1 MAQMSI
7 DRFFA
12 ALRMTKGKK
21 LFLTKFVSMINKL
34 IRSFGYAF
42 KGLAYATKSQLNFRI
57 HLFASVIAIVLGF
70 TLNVTTTE
78 WLWISLSIAIV
89 LLTELINTGIET
101 LTDLVSPDYNE
112 KAGHVKDICAGAV
125 VVAACFALI
134 TGVIIF
140 LPKIIFVFHHAA

>member
-1 MAQMSI
+1 
-7 DRFFA
+7 
-12 ALRMTKGKK
+12 MTKGKK
-21 LFLTKFVSMINKL
+21 LILTKFDPMIKKL

-57 HLFASVIAIVLGF
+57 HLFASVIAIALGLA
-70 TLNVTTTE
+70 LNIATTE
-78 WLWISLSIAIV
+78 WLWIALSIAIV
-89 LLTELINTGIET
+89 LLTELTNTGIET

-134 TGVIIF
+134 TGIVIF
-140 LPKIIFVFHHAA
+140 LPKLILVFHHAA

>member
-1 MAQMSI
+1 
-7 DRFFA
+7 
-12 ALRMTKGKK
+12 MTKGKK
-21 LFLTKFVSMINKL
+21 LFLTKFDAMIKKL

-57 HLFASVIAIVLGF
+57 HLFASIIAIALGVA
-70 TLNVTTTE
+70 LNIATTE
-78 WLWISLSIAIV
+78 WLWIALSIAIV
-89 LLTELINTGIET
+89 LLTELTNTGIET

-134 TGVIIF
+134 TGIVIF
-140 LPKIIFVFHHAA
+140 LPKLILVFHHAA

>member
-1 MAQMSI
+1 
-7 DRFFA
+7 
-12 ALRMTKGKK
+12 MTKERIS
-21 LFLTKFVSMINKL
+21 FLTKFDAMIKKL

-57 HLFASVIAIVLGF
+57 HLFASVIAIALGF
-70 TLNVTTTE
+70 TLNIATTE
-78 WLWISLSIAIV
+78 WLWIALSIAIV
-89 LLTELINTGIET
+89 LLTELTNTGIET

-134 TGVIIF
+134 TGIVIF
-140 LPKIIFVFHHAA
+140 LPKLILVFHHAA

>member
-1 MAQMSI
+1 
-7 DRFFA
+7 
-12 ALRMTKGKK
+12 
-21 LFLTKFVSMINKL
+21 MINKL
-34 IRSFGYAF
+34 IRSFGFAF

-134 TGVIIF
+134 TGIIIF